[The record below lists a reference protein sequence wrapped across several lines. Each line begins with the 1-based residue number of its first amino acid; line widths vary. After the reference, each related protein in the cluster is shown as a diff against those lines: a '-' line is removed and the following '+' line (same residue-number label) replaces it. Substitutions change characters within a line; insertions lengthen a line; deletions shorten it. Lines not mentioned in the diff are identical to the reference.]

1 MSQSHPNARYQRVS
15 TCANVA
21 GMAQKIS
28 EVREELAELQEA
40 YSEAL
45 TDLGRVID
53 TARKQHDRAHD
64 GVLRFCP
71 VEVCKLV
78 VELDDSWSGELS

>member
-1 MSQSHPNARYQRVS
+1 M
-15 TCANVA
+15 T
-21 GMAQKIS
+21 QKLG
-28 EVREELAELQEA
+28 ELRAELEEIQAA

-53 TARKQHDRAHD
+53 TAQRNRDDWHV
-64 GVLRFCP
+64 GVFRFCDHAS
-71 VEVCKLV
+71 CKLA